1 MTDKLHGAASPDAG
15 GGPGASA
22 AVSVLGIDW
31 EISGFGG
38 IIGAVAAA
46 VASLLAHEAPVQLV
60 LPVAVGA
67 GAGGLVGFWLA
78 RPLKRDLSE
87 LNTYA
92 ALLARGQ
99 LHAEAPTGDGG
110 GEFKYLMRQLRVMA
124 ASLAA
129 QVEALR
135 RLADDRVRLAER
147 AERLSVVEE
156 RQRLARE
163 LHDTVSQELFAIAM
177 TVGAVRRA
185 LPAPEG
191 AAAEQLALVEEGAR
205 RAQATMRG
213 LIRALRPVELG
224 SQSLTAALSGLL
236 SDVEARQSVTV
247 HADLA
252 DKEWAALSPAVEDA
266 LFRIAQEAVSNAVR
280 HGEPAH
286 LWVALT
292 LHQGVAVLSVR
303 DDGRGFDRSAT
314 PVHIG
319 LRTMRERAAEVGGH
333 LAVQSEPGHGT
344 TVTVRVQDAGGAHEA
359 EAFGESADVD
369 GDGRGK
375 QEGDA

>member
-1 MTDKLHGAASPDAG
+1 MADNRSGAASRDAG
-15 GGPGASA
+15 GGAGASV

-31 EISGFGG
+31 EIAGFGA

-46 VASLLAHEAPVQLV
+46 VAGLLAHEAPLQLV
-60 LPVAVGA
+60 LPVALGA
-67 GAGGLVGFWLA
+67 GAGGIVGFWLA
-78 RPLKRDLSE
+78 RPLKQDLSE

-99 LHAEAPTGDGG
+99 LQAEAPTGDGG
-110 GEFKYLMRQLRVMA
+110 GEFKYLMRQLAVMA
-124 ASLAA
+124 ASLAD

-185 LPAPEG
+185 LPASAE

-224 SQSLTAALSGLL
+224 TQSLTAALSALL
-236 SDVEARQSVTV
+236 DDVEARQRVSV
-247 HADLA
+247 HAALA
-252 DKEWAALSPAVEDA
+252 DDLGALSPAVEDA

-280 HGEPAH
+280 HAEPAN
-286 LWVALT
+286 LWLALT
-292 LHQGVAVLSVR
+292 LPQGVAVLSVR
-303 DDGRGFDRSAT
+303 DDGKGFDPTAT
-314 PVHIG
+314 PAHIG

-333 LAVQSEPGHGT
+333 LAVQGEPGHGT
-344 TVTVRVQDAGGAHEA
+344 TVTVRVQDPGWTP
-359 EAFGESADVD
+359 D
-369 GDGRGK
+369 GDESPR

>member
-1 MTDKLHGAASPDAG
+1 MAGAGSPDAG
-15 GGPGASA
+15 GGAGASV

-31 EISGFGG
+31 EIAGFGAL
-38 IIGAVAAA
+38 IGAVAAA
-46 VASLLAHEAPVQLV
+46 VAGLLAHEAPLQLV
-60 LPVAVGA
+60 LPVALGA
-67 GAGGLVGFWLA
+67 GAGGVGGFWLA
-78 RPLKRDLSE
+78 RPLKHDLSE

-110 GEFKYLMRQLRVMA
+110 GEFQYLMRQLAVMA

-185 LPAPEG
+185 LPAPKG

-224 SQSLTAALSGLL
+224 SQSLTAALSALL
-236 SDVEARQSVTV
+236 DDVEARQSVGV

-252 DKEWAALSPAVEDA
+252 EDESAALSPAVEDA

-292 LHQGVAVLSVR
+292 QHEGVAVLSVR
-303 DDGRGFDRSAT
+303 DDGRGFDPGAT
-314 PVHIG
+314 PAHIG
-319 LRTMRERAAEVGGH
+319 LRTMRERAAEVGGR
-333 LAVQSEPGHGT
+333 LAVQSEPGQGT
-344 TVTVRVQDAGGAHEA
+344 TVTVRVQDPGGTRDAA
-359 EAFGESADVD
+359 DFGDSPD
-369 GDGRGK
+369 GD
-375 QEGDA
+375 EA

>member
-1 MTDKLHGAASPDAG
+1 MANGSPGAPSPDAG
-15 GGPGASA
+15 GNTGASA

-31 EISGFGG
+31 EIAGFGAV
-38 IIGAVAAA
+38 IGAVAAA
-46 VASLLAHEAPVQLV
+46 VAGLLAQEAPVQLV

-67 GAGGLVGFWLA
+67 AAGGVVGFWLA

-124 ASLAA
+124 ASLVA

-177 TVGAVRRA
+177 TVGAVRRT
-185 LPAPEG
+185 LPASTG
-191 AAAEQLALVEEGAR
+191 AAEQLALVEDGAR

-224 SQSLTAALSGLL
+224 SQSLMAALSAVLD
-236 SDVEARQSVTV
+236 DVEARQRVGV

-252 DKEWAALSPAVEDA
+252 EEQLAALSPAVEDA
-266 LFRIAQEAVSNAVR
+266 LFRIAQEAISNAVR
-280 HGEPAH
+280 HGDPAN

-292 LHQGVAVLSVR
+292 QHQGVAVLSVR
-303 DDGRGFDRSAT
+303 DDGRGFDRGAT
-314 PVHIG
+314 LAHIG
-319 LRTMRERAAEVGGH
+319 LRTMRERAAEVGGQ
-333 LAVQSEPGHGT
+333 LVVQSEPGQGT
-344 TVTVRVQDAGGAHEA
+344 TVTVRVRDPDGIHEA
-359 EAFGESADVD
+359 EDVGTSSDGADVD
-369 GDGRGK
+369 GGGK

>member
-1 MTDKLHGAASPDAG
+1 MAVKSPGAPSPDAG
-15 GGPGASA
+15 GGTGLSV

-31 EISGFGG
+31 EIAGFGA

-46 VASLLAHEAPVQLV
+46 VAGLLAREAPVQLV

-67 GAGGLVGFWLA
+67 ATGGVVGFWLA
-78 RPLKRDLSE
+78 RPLKRDLSD

-99 LHAEAPTGDGG
+99 LHAEAPAGDGG

-124 ASLAA
+124 ASLVA

-185 LPAPEG
+185 LPASAG
-191 AAAEQLALVEEGAR
+191 ATEQLALVEDGAR

-224 SQSLTAALSGLL
+224 SQSLTAALSAVLA
-236 SDVEARQSVTV
+236 DVEARQSVGV

-252 DKEWAALSPAVEDA
+252 EEELAALSPAVEDA
-266 LFRIAQEAVSNAVR
+266 LFRIAQEAISNAVR
-280 HGEPAH
+280 HGDPAN

-292 LHQGVAVLSVR
+292 QHQGGVVLSVR
-303 DDGRGFDRSAT
+303 DDGRGFDRDAT
-314 PVHIG
+314 PAHIG
-319 LRTMRERAAEVGGH
+319 LRTMRERAAEVGGQ
-333 LAVQSEPGHGT
+333 LAVQSEPSQGT
-344 TVTVRVQDAGGAHEA
+344 TVMVRVKDPDRVPEA
-359 EAFGESADVD
+359 EDPWESAGL
-369 GDGRGK
+369 GDTAGRGE
-375 QEGDA
+375 QEGNV